1 MKIFQAGVIILTT
14 VFMSCSGTKNTS
26 FWVSG
31 YKTEASMGA
40 GKGEVL
46 KIYKGTDLAQAKW
59 ENFYA
64 PIRGFEFE
72 EGFYQQIEVSETKL
86 EASKVPA
93 DASSIEYTLVKVLEK
108 KADDRLLLNGDWT
121 LAVVNGQN
129 VESQQNLPSISFDL
143 GKSRISGTDGC
154 NGFSGTIKNINVASV
169 EFGPLAATQKMC
181 IDMTIAD
188 AFKKALNTVSRYK
201 YENEKLSLSNN
212 EGKIVLEFMRKS
224 NKPNQNL
231 HDIWNAVR
239 LEGGPINRMVEA
251 PRLEINLTTNMA
263 MGSDGCNNYSGKIAK
278 ISDSE
283 LEFGPLAGTRK
294 MCRDMEVANR
304 YNQALQKVKSY
315 VIKETMLQLYD
326 ESGNEVLA
334 FLKGD

>member
-1 MKIFQAGVIILTT
+1 MRIFQAGVIILTT
-14 VFMSCSGTKNTS
+14 AFMSCSGTKNTS

-46 KIYKGTDLAQAKW
+46 KVYKGTDLAHAKW

-72 EGFYQQIEVSETKL
+72 EGFYQQIEVNEIQLET
-86 EASKVPA
+86 SKVPA

-108 KADDRLLLNGDWT
+108 KADERLFLNGDWM
-121 LAVVNGQN
+121 LSVLNNQN
-129 VESQQNLPSISFDL
+129 VSNQENLPSLSFDL
-143 GKSRISGTDGC
+143 SKSRISGTDGC
-154 NGFSGTIKNINVASV
+154 NGFSGTIKNITSV
-169 EFGPLAATQKMC
+169 SIEFGPLAATKKMC
-181 IDMTIAD
+181 IDMKIAD
-188 AFKKALNTVSRYK
+188 GFMKALNTVSGYK
-201 YENEKLSLSNN
+201 YENEKLTFSDK
-212 EGKIVLEFMRKS
+212 EGQIVLEFLRKS

-239 LEGGPINRMVEA
+239 IEGGPINRMVQA
-251 PRLEINLTTNMA
+251 PRLEINLTTNIA
-263 MGSDGCNNYSGKIAK
+263 MGSDGCNNYSGKIEK
-278 ISDSE
+278 VSDSA

-315 VIKETMLQLYD
+315 VIKDTMLQLYD
-326 ESGNEVLA
+326 ESGIEVLA